1 MNDAQRLAVVRTVH
15 TVIYVVMAVSTFVLL
30 FAGVTGRT
38 GPWLWLAMALLSV
51 ESVVFAGSGMKCP
64 LSAVAV
70 RYGAETGH
78 VGDTL
83 FPERCTRYTFR
94 FFGTIMAIGLLLL
107 AARWLG
113 ILR

>member
-1 MNDAQRLAVVRTVH
+1 MPRGAAAQACAELNPSRSGA
-15 TVIYVVMAVSTFVLL
+15 
-30 FAGVTGRT
+30 
-38 GPWLWLAMALLSV
+38 V
-51 ESVVFAGSGMKCP
+51 ESYAGAR
-64 LSAVAV
+64 SARAEAV